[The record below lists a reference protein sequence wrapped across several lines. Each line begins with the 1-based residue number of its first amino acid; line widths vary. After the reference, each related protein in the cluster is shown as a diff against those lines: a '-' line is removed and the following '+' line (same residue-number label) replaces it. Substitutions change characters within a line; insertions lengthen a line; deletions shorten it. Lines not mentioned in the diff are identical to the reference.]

1 VYKGLFTT
9 TQRKKKQNQPVDTA
23 PTTHKKPHNNVN
35 TLERFIF
42 SAYANMHRWRMIT
55 VRRDVVP
62 QGTEPQ
68 TENTFEVKNMA
79 YKYIAEEWAKP
90 EKSFVEELMRQR
102 LIQWRKE
109 PTVNR
114 VERPLRLDRARKLG
128 YKAKQGFVIARVS
141 VRRGNLRKLR
151 PVSGRRP
158 KRMGVKKFKPAKS
171 LRLIAEERTAR
182 KFPNLEVL
190 NSYWV
195 GEDGR
200 SKWFEVIL
208 VDPHSPSIVNDN
220 DINWITEPQHKRRVF
235 RSLTSAGKKI
245 RSLRNKGTGAEKV
258 RPSKR
263 KVPKGEHH

>member
-1 VYKGLFTT
+1 
-9 TQRKKKQNQPVDTA
+9 
-23 PTTHKKPHNNVN
+23 
-35 TLERFIF
+35 
-42 SAYANMHRWRMIT
+42 
-55 VRRDVVP
+55 
-62 QGTEPQ
+62 
-68 TENTFEVKNMA
+68 MA

-102 LIQWRKE
+102 LIEWRKQQ
-109 PTVNR
+109 TVTR
-114 VERPLRLDRARKLG
+114 IERPTRLDKARKLG
-128 YKAKQGFVIARVS
+128 YKAKQGFVIARTK
-141 VRRGNLRKLR
+141 VRRGGLRKIR
-151 PVSGRRP
+151 PKAGRRP
-158 KRMGVKKFKPAKS
+158 KRMGVNKFKPAKS

-208 VDPHSPSIVNDN
+208 VDPSSPSITNDK
-220 DINWITEPQHKRRVF
+220 DINWITEKQHKRRVY

-245 RSLRNKGTGAEKV
+245 RSLRNRGRGAEKV

-263 KVPKGEHH
+263 KVPKGEH